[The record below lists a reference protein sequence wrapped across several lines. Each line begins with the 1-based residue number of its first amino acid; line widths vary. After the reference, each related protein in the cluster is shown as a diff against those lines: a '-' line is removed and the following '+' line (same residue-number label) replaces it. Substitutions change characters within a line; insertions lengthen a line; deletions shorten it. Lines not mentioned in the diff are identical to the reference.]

1 MAVSDEN
8 GSNRT
13 RALTATKPLL
23 TAVVATPETG
33 TAGIFIV
40 MDLLSAVGTFWHTIH
55 REAPGVPRFEPR
67 LVTFDGEPYRDLHGV
82 EITPHGSF
90 EDFPKPD
97 IVIIPELA
105 IDPWKP
111 LPNSFAA
118 VADWLRSTYED
129 GAIVAS
135 LCSGSVLLSETGLL
149 DGQEATSHWAYCDV
163 IKSRHPAI
171 KMRKER
177 VLVMAG
183 DGHRLITTGGF
194 SSWHDL
200 LLYLTARV
208 AGTEEAR
215 RLSKMFLLD
224 WHLDGQL
231 PFASLTVGR
240 NHEDPLVAAAQM
252 WAADNY
258 ANANPVSAMAA
269 ESGLTERSF
278 LRRFKKA
285 TGQTPLEY
293 VQTLRIE
300 EAKQMLE
307 TTRQSFDEIAAEVG
321 YTEPSAFRHL
331 FRKLVGITPSAYRNR
346 HQRAGVE

>member
-1 MAVSDEN
+1 MRIE
-8 GSNRT
+8 
-13 RALTATKPLL
+13 TKPLL
-23 TAVVATPETG
+23 TAVVTTPETG
-33 TAGIFIV
+33 TAGTFIV
-40 MDLLSAVGTFWHTIH
+40 MDLLLAVGQLWETVH
-55 REAPGVPRFEPR
+55 REAPQMPRFLPR

-118 VADWLRSTYED
+118 VADWVRAAYED

-149 DGQEATSHWAYCDV
+149 EGEEATSHWAYCDL
-163 IKSRHPAI
+163 IASRHPGI

-177 VLVMAG
+177 VLVLAG

-200 LLYLTARV
+200 LLYLVGRI
-208 AGTEEAR
+208 AGPEEAR
-215 RLSKMFLLD
+215 RLAKLFLLD

-231 PFASLTVGR
+231 PFAALTVGR
-240 NHEDPLVAAAQM
+240 NHDDPLVTTAQL

-258 ANANPVSAMAA
+258 ANPNPVAAMAA

-285 TGQTPLEY
+285 TGQSPMGY

-307 TTRQSFDEIAAEVG
+307 TSEAPFEDIAAEVG
-321 YTEPSAFRHL
+321 YTEPAAFRHL
-331 FRKLVGITPSAYRNR
+331 FRKLVGETPSAYRRR
-346 HQRAGVE
+346 HSGPHFAPPTLPGTPQRK

>member
-1 MAVSDEN
+1 MP
-8 GSNRT
+8 T
-13 RALTATKPLL
+13 PKPLL
-23 TAVVATPETG
+23 TAVVTTPETG
-33 TAGIFIV
+33 TAGTFIV
-40 MDLLSAVGTFWHTIH
+40 MDLLSAVGTFWQTLH
-55 REAPGVPRFEPR
+55 REAPGIPRFEPR

-82 EITPHGSF
+82 QITPHGSF

-111 LPNSFAA
+111 LPNSF
-118 VADWLRSTYED
+118 VPVSDWLRSTYED

-149 DGQEATSHWAYCDV
+149 DGEEATSHWAYCDA
-163 IKSRHPAI
+163 IKSRHPSI
-171 KMRKER
+171 KMRRER

-200 LLYLTARV
+200 VGRV
-208 AGTEEAR
+208 AGPEEAR
-215 RLSKMFLLD
+215 RLSKLFLLD

-231 PFASLTVGR
+231 PFAALTVGR
-240 NHEDPLVAAAQM
+240 NHEDPLVAAAQT

-258 ANANPVSAMAA
+258 ANPNPVSAMASA
-269 ESGLTERSF
+269 SGLTERSF

-307 TTRQSFDEIAAEVG
+307 TTSDPFNEIAAEVG
-321 YTEPSAFRHL
+321 YSEPSAFRHL
-331 FRKLVGITPSAYRNR
+331 FRKLVGITPSAYRTK
-346 HQRAGVE
+346 HQRVFVEQRSD